1 MASYRYER
9 DIDPQDLAP
18 RKEKQYTRRERW
30 ANWWDYNLKWVLL
43 IGIAGGFLAYTLIG
57 HYFFTTHPDYNIG
70 VVAPYYLPEDT
81 LQALQ
86 TQLAA
91 FGQDLN
97 GDGKTVVTLNTYTLD
112 YTQSAE
118 GETESDAYLTM
129 AGTVKLASDVQG
141 ALSTVFLVADP
152 AGFEE
157 STGCLAYLDGT
168 LPAPDSDA
176 DWWNMVY
183 RWEDCPALTG
193 LDLGD
198 YGPDAAQAASGSSQD
213 YMRRFYVGRRGAWN
227 DAQAE
232 NLSGGEAL
240 WAALT
245 AGAVSTAGEGR

>member
-30 ANWWDYNLKWVLL
+30 ANWWDYNLKWVL
-43 IGIAGGFLAYTLIG
+43 IVGIAGAFLAYTLIG
-57 HYFFTTHPDYNIG
+57 HYFFTVHPDYNIG

-81 LQALQ
+81 IQALE

-112 YTQSAE
+112 YTQTTE
-118 GETESDAYLTM
+118 QQNESDAYLTM
-129 AGTVKLASDVQG
+129 AGTVKLATDVQG

-157 STGCLAYLDGT
+157 NTGCLTYLDGS
-168 LPAPDSDA
+168 LPAPDSDE

-183 RWEDCPALTG
+183 RWEDCPALAG
-193 LDLGD
+193 LDLGA
-198 YGPDAAQAASGSSQD
+198 YGPDATQAGSGDSQA

-227 DAQAE
+227 ETQAE
-232 NLSGGEAL
+232 NLAGGKAL

-245 AGAVSTAGEGR
+245 AGAVSTAGADR

>member
-43 IGIAGGFLAYTLIG
+43 FGIAGGFLAYTLVG
-57 HYFFTTHPDYNIG
+57 HYFFTVHPDYNIG

-81 LQALQ
+81 VQALE

-97 GDGKTVVTLNTYTLD
+97 GDGRTVVTLNTYTLD
-112 YTQSAE
+112 YAQAAE
-118 GETESDAYLTM
+118 GETESDAYMTM
-129 AGTVKLASDVQG
+129 AGTVKLAADVQG

-157 STGCLAYLDGT
+157 NTGCLTYLDGG
-168 LPAPDSDA
+168 LPASDSDE

-183 RWEDCPALTG
+183 RWEDCPVLAG
-193 LDLGD
+193 LDLGL
-198 YGPDAAQAASGSSQD
+198 YGPDATQAYSGDSQE

-227 DAQAE
+227 EAQAE
-232 NLSGGEAL
+232 NLSGGEEL

-245 AGAVSTAGEGR
+245 AGAVSTAGADR